1 MSDCEQVGTGWFSW
15 MLCAPNRPPR
25 AAKSS
30 TSGIGNVLMMTGL
43 LSSRMSIIQTSL
55 GWSSALFRTASWV
68 TTIRS
73 RLNRGSAVWQN
84 PGKGGATLM
93 LPTTEGAALSEMS
106 RMNTPESR

>member
-25 AAKSS
+25 LKKSLV
-30 TSGIGNVLMMTGL
+30 SGIGKVLMMTGL
-43 LSSRMSIIQTSL
+43 LSSRMSIIQISL
-55 GWSSALFRTASWV
+55 GWSSPFSFTASWV

-73 RLNRGSAVWQN
+73 RLNRGSAVWQK

-93 LPTTEGAALSEMS
+93 LPTTEGLALSAMS